1 MNTYWKDYQGN
12 DEIFWEHEWGKHG
25 TCISTLDPSC
35 YTDYTP
41 GAEAADFF
49 DKAVELFKQ
58 LPSYDWL
65 AAAGISP
72 STTKTY
78 TSSAITAALKAQFGY
93 DVIVQCRSG
102 ALDEI
107 WYSYNV
113 RGSIQTGQF
122 VASNPDG
129 TKGNCPASGIKYLPK
144 TSDGGSGSSSTTM
157 ATVTKTTTTAQPTGT
172 GGAFAGKGY
181 LSAVTSGS
189 QKGCIISAGTWYTS
203 GTCATFTA
211 ASSGDGFTLSSSKGK
226 CAISGGVLTC
236 ASSVSAATVF
246 TSVNGKLAAD
256 GASEFYAD
264 AVPAGST
271 QQKVYTGSHAVEVE
285 FVWQNL

>member
-1 MNTYWKDYQGN
+1 
-12 DEIFWEHEWGKHG
+12 
-25 TCISTLDPSC
+25 
-35 YTDYTP
+35 
-41 GAEAADFF
+41 
-49 DKAVELFKQ
+49 
-58 LPSYDWL
+58 
-65 AAAGISP
+65 
-72 STTKTY
+72 
-78 TSSAITAALKAQFGY
+78 AQFGY
-93 DVIVQCRSG
+93 DVIIQCRSG

-129 TKGNCPASGIKYLPK
+129 TKGNCPTSGIKYLPK
-144 TSDGGSGSSSTTM
+144 TSDGGSGSSTTM

-181 LSAVTSGS
+181 LNAVTSGS

-246 TSVNGKLAAD
+246 TSVDGKLAAD